1 MHRSAILIALAAP
14 SLWLLAPAPATAAD
28 RPSLSLV
35 EALEL
40 AHARNP
46 GLTVARETVAE
57 VRGELTAARL
67 RLQENPEIGA
77 SAGPRSAS
85 EGDSSSTDREVGLEQ
100 RLEIGGQR
108 RHRMDRANATI
119 AAAQAAAADAAR
131 QLDLAVAESFY
142 EALAARRS
150 VELLEQNEAL
160 AAGLEELARRRLD
173 LGEGTQLELNTV
185 RVRRAEAAR
194 RLAAGRA
201 QREAAYITLTELL
214 AAPPGEA
221 WELSGDLPV
230 GAEVAGVAELVA
242 RAADARPDLLSS
254 RQEMDRARA
263 AVALADAEAVPDL
276 TLALSYGRDERQD
289 VALGG
294 FRIPL
299 PFVQRN
305 QGERESARAA
315 LRASEALVEQRRL
328 AVAADVRRAFQA
340 YEAALAA
347 SRLYDAEVLG
357 AQRESLE
364 LLEQGYAAGAI
375 DYTEL
380 VVIQRELLDGQ
391 LGALEARRD
400 FALATARLLAAAHL
414 PQTHARI
421 GGTK

>member
-1 MHRSAILIALAAP
+1 MRSAILIALAAP

-35 EALEL
+35 QALEL

-85 EGDSSSTDREVGLEQ
+85 EDDPSSTDREVGLEQ

-108 RHRMDRANATI
+108 RHRMDRANASI
-119 AAAQAAAADAAR
+119 AVAQAAADDAAR
-131 QLDLAVAESFY
+131 QLDLAVAETFY

-160 AAGLEELARRRLD
+160 AAALEELARRRLD

-201 QREAAYITLTELL
+201 QREAAYVTLTELL

-221 WELSGDLPV
+221 WELSGDLPA

-242 RAADARPDLLSS
+242 RAVEARPDLLST
-254 RQEMDRARA
+254 RQEASASRHAPRYARA
-263 AVALADAEAVPDL
+263 KRGSSSAGWRSPPMCAVPSRP
-276 TLALSYGRDERQD
+276 TKPTSPRAGFTTPTFSPRSTRAWSSSNRGTRQEKSTT
-289 VALGG
+289 
-294 FRIPL
+294 P
-299 PFVQRN
+299 
-305 QGERESARAA
+305 SW
-315 LRASEALVEQRRL
+315 S
-328 AVAADVRRAFQA
+328 
-340 YEAALAA
+340 
-347 SRLYDAEVLG
+347 
-357 AQRESLE
+357 
-364 LLEQGYAAGAI
+364 
-375 DYTEL
+375 
-380 VVIQRELLDGQ
+380 
-391 LGALEARRD
+391 
-400 FALATARLLAAAHL
+400 
-414 PQTHARI
+414 
-421 GGTK
+421 

>member
-150 VELLEQNEAL
+150 VELLEQNVAL
-160 AAGLEELARRRLD
+160 AAGLQELARRRLD

-185 RVRRAEAAR
+185 RIRRAEAAR

>member
-1 MHRSAILIALAAP
+1 MRSAILIALAAP

-35 EALEL
+35 QALEL

-85 EGDSSSTDREVGLEQ
+85 EDDPSSTDREVGLEQ

-108 RHRMDRANATI
+108 RHRMDRANASI
-119 AAAQAAAADAAR
+119 AVAQAAADDAAR
-131 QLDLAVAESFY
+131 QLDLAVAETFY

-160 AAGLEELARRRLD
+160 AAALEELARRRLD

-201 QREAAYITLTELL
+201 QREAAYVTLTELL

-221 WELSGDLPV
+221 WELSGDLPA

-242 RAADARPDLLSS
+242 RAVEARPDLLST

-315 LRASEALVEQRRL
+315 LRASEARLEQRRL

-340 YEAALAA
+340 YEADLAA
-347 SRLYDAEVLG
+347 SRLYDADVLA
-357 AQRESLE
+357 AQHESLE
-364 LLEQGYAAGAI
+364 LLEQGYAAGEI

-391 LGALEARRD
+391 LGALEARRN
-400 FALATARLLAAAHL
+400 FALTTARLLAAAHL

>member
-185 RVRRAEAAR
+185 RIRRAEAAR

>member
-185 RVRRAEAAR
+185 RIRRAEAAR

-414 PQTHARI
+414 PQTHTRI